1 MLEQQTEKKTLRLIL
16 CTFERTLIQKQH
28 MTILYLQ
35 LLFKFTKLL
44 ICYAFSVCIA
54 ESVHQIFTINFHA
67 LVICVSMTNNVQFSK
82 NLKNTEQ
89 GQNHSEIQQQI
100 WQSLQTRKANQVSPK
115 VR

>member
-1 MLEQQTEKKTLRLIL
+1 
-16 CTFERTLIQKQH
+16 
-28 MTILYLQ
+28 
-35 LLFKFTKLL
+35 
-44 ICYAFSVCIA
+44 
-54 ESVHQIFTINFHA
+54 
-67 LVICVSMTNNVQFSK
+67 MTNNVQFSK